1 MTAGGAVPSAGT
13 EPPGPSAASGPGGR
27 RLALAAMAAWTV
39 AAVAAVTVIVAQ
51 GRGQSSEGPGA
62 SPPGTGHSPQAQA
75 ARLARARVTITDVG
89 NMNFGAS
96 GKYPPGG
103 PGPLLAGVTR
113 HLRSQLT
120 VATLQTTLGTGGATK
135 CAAGVASCYAFQAPP
150 GYAVAVHRA
159 GFAALNLAGS
169 HADDAGRLGLRQT
182 SDALRHAHLRYTGRP
197 AQTTYLIRRHVR
209 IALLGFA
216 PYQYTRNQ
224 LALRAAVGA
233 VRKASAHS
241 DVVIVFMH
249 ANGEGVG
256 TRSDDPINFAHAVVR
271 AGADLVLGS
280 GPHALRGMQW
290 YHGRLIAYSMGNFAG
305 YYTLG
310 LSGPGAQSAILR
322 LRLRGNGKFV
332 SGRVTPLR
340 LTGPGIPAVD
350 PARAEIRLL
359 NSLSRAEFGPSA
371 VRITPT
377 GRILAPPGSRPP
389 SRPRSRPRRK

>member
-13 EPPGPSAASGPGGR
+13 EPPGPSSASGPGGR
-27 RLALAAMAAWTV
+27 RLALAAMAAWAV

-62 SPPGTGHSPQAQA
+62 SPPGAGHGQTSQS
-75 ARLARARVTITDVG
+75 ARLARTMVTITDVG

-103 PGPLLAGVTR
+103 AAPLLAGVTR

-135 CAAGVASCYAFQAPP
+135 CSAGTAGCYAFQAPP

-182 SDALRHAHLRYTGRP
+182 NAALRAAHLRYTGRP
-197 AQTTYLIRRHVR
+197 QQTAYLVRRHVR

-216 PYQYTRNQ
+216 PYQYTRDQ
-224 LALRAAVGA
+224 LALRAAIGA
-233 VRKASAHS
+233 VQKAAARS
-241 DVVIVFMH
+241 DVLIVFMH

-256 TRSDDPINFAHAVVR
+256 TKSDDPITFAHAMIR

-310 LSGPGAQSAILR
+310 LSGPGSQSAILR
-322 LRLRGNGKFV
+322 LRLRGNGLFV
-332 SGRVTPLR
+332 AGRVTPLR

-350 PARAEIRLL
+350 PTRAEIRLL
-359 NSLSRAEFGPSA
+359 NSLSRAEFGASA

-377 GRILAPPGSRPP
+377 GRIVAPPGSRAR
-389 SRPRSRPRRK
+389 SRPKSRPRRK